1 MKEKLWKVRPPLKIK
16 HIPTFVA
23 GSSKRGVTLMK
34 KRFTLIGYAVLIML
48 TATFLACASAPRMET
63 PGEADKIS
71 RTSPEA
77 LRSLKDGGAD
87 PIAVDTLPSGW
98 YKKGNSKEA
107 IQSSWRDPL
116 GEPVDLFFPTTSI
129 FFFR

>member
-1 MKEKLWKVRPPLKIK
+1 MKEKLWKMKPSLKSK

-23 GSSKRGVTLMK
+23 GSSKRGVTLMRK
-34 KRFTLIGYAVLIML
+34 GFTLIGYSVLIML

-71 RTSPEA
+71 RTSPEE
-77 LRSLKDGGAD
+77 LRSLTDRGAEIIV
-87 PIAVDTLPSGW
+87 PDTLPSGW

-107 IQSSWRDPL
+107 IHSSWRDPL